1 MDLIHEDSNHAMLGA
16 IDRYELDLAFGSDEN
31 DFECTMAI
39 SDHCCSIGDYLAMQD
54 VVNGHVKYTE
64 YGGRIDGVSVD
75 TGNETVTYS
84 GRTWHGILA
93 KKILCP
99 DDGQDYLVLSGDAN
113 EVLGFLIQRTGLGD
127 LFEASDQKAGIAIT
141 SYQMDR
147 YIDAYTGIRKMLKCA
162 GAKLAMYYRDG
173 KVYLSAVPLVDY
185 SQDEEWDSDQM
196 NFQISSNEWPVNHL
210 ICLGKGDLSERMVRH
225 LHMDAQ
231 GNISGRQ
238 TFFGENEVAETYDYS
253 SVESEDELIS
263 GGTQRLQE
271 AYATANTLETDFQNN
286 AEYDVGDVVGARET
300 ITGVTVKRDIVKKIL
315 KVNSSGIRVE
325 CQIGE

>member
-1 MDLIHEDSNHAMLGA
+1 MDLIHEDSNHTMLGTLE
-16 IDRYELDLAFGSDEN
+16 RYELDLAFGSDEN

-39 SDHCCSIGDYLAMQD
+39 SDHCCSTGDYLAMTD
-54 VVNGHVKYTE
+54 VVDGHIKYTE

-99 DDGQDYLVLSGDAN
+99 DAGQDYLVLSGDAN
-113 EVLGFLIQRTGLGD
+113 EVLAFLIQRIGLKD
-127 LFEASDQKAGIAIT
+127 LFEASDHKAGITIK

-162 GAKLAMYYRDG
+162 GAKLAMYYCDG
-173 KVYLSAVPLVDY
+173 KVHLSVVPLVDY

-196 NFQISSNEWPVNHL
+196 NFQISSNERPVNHL

-225 LHMDAQ
+225 LYMDAQ
-231 GNISGRQ
+231 GNISRTQ
-238 TFFGENEVAETYDYS
+238 TFTGVDEVTETYDYS

-271 AYATANTLETDFQNN
+271 TYAAANTLETDFESN
-286 AEYDVGDVVGARET
+286 AEYDIGDVVGARET

-315 KVNSSGIRVE
+315 KVNSNGISVE

>member
-1 MDLIHEDSNHAMLGA
+1 MDLIHEDSNHTMLGTLE
-16 IDRYELDLAFGSDEN
+16 RYELDLAFGSDEN

-39 SDHCCSIGDYLAMQD
+39 SDHCCNTGDYLAMTD
-54 VVNGHVKYTE
+54 VVDGHIKYTE

-99 DDGQDYLVLSGDAN
+99 DARQDYLVLSGDAN
-113 EVLGFLIQRTGLGD
+113 EVLAFLIQRIGLKD

-162 GAKLAMYYRDG
+162 GAKLTMYYRNG

-185 SQDEEWDSDQM
+185 SKDEEWDSDQM
-196 NFQISSNEWPVNHL
+196 NFQISSNERPVNHL

-225 LHMDAQ
+225 LYMDAQ
-231 GNISGRQ
+231 GNISRTQ
-238 TFFGENEVAETYDYS
+238 TFIGVDEVTETYDYS

-271 AYATANTLETDFQNN
+271 AYAAANTLETDFESN

-300 ITGVTVKRDIVKKIL
+300 ITSVTVKRDIVKKIL
-315 KVNSSGIRVE
+315 KVNSNGISVE

>member
-75 TGNETVTYS
+75 TGKETVTYS
-84 GRTWHGILA
+84 GRTWQGILA

-113 EVLGFLIQRTGLGD
+113 EVLGFLIQRIGVGD
-127 LFEASDQKAGIAIT
+127 LFETPSEKAGITIT

-147 YIDAYTGIRKMLKCA
+147 YIDAYTGTRKMLKCA
-162 GAKLAMYYRDG
+162 GAKLVMYYREG
-173 KVYLSAVPLVDY
+173 KVHLSAVPLVDY

-196 NFQISSNEWPVNHL
+196 NFQIS
-210 ICLGKGDLSERMVRH
+210 
-225 LHMDAQ
+225 
-231 GNISGRQ
+231 RQ
-238 TFFGENEVAETYDYS
+238 
-253 SVESEDELIS
+253 
-263 GGTQRLQE
+263 
-271 AYATANTLETDFQNN
+271 
-286 AEYDVGDVVGARET
+286 
-300 ITGVTVKRDIVKKIL
+300 
-315 KVNSSGIRVE
+315 
-325 CQIGE
+325 

>member
-1 MDLIHEDSNHAMLGA
+1 MDLIHADSNHAMLGTLE
-16 IDRYELDLAFGSDEN
+16 RYELDLAFGSDEN

-39 SDHCCSIGDYLAMQD
+39 SDHCCSTGDYLAMTD
-54 VVNGHVKYTE
+54 VVNGHIKYTE

-99 DDGQDYLVLSGDAN
+99 DAGQDYLVLSGDAN
-113 EVLGFLIQRTGLGD
+113 EILAFLIQRIGLKD
-127 LFEASDQKAGIAIT
+127 LFEASSEKAGITIT

-162 GAKLAMYYRDG
+162 GAKLAMYYGDG
-173 KVYLSAVPLVDY
+173 KVHLSAVPLVDY

-196 NFQISSNEWPVNHL
+196 NFQISSNERPVNHL

-225 LHMDAQ
+225 LYMDAQ
-231 GNISGRQ
+231 GNISRTQ
-238 TFFGENEVAETYDYS
+238 TFIGVDEVTETYDYS

-271 AYATANTLETDFQNN
+271 TYAAANTLEADFESN
-286 AEYDVGDVVGARET
+286 AEYDIGDVVGARET

-315 KVNSSGIRVE
+315 KVNSNGISVE

>member
-1 MDLIHEDSNHAMLGA
+1 MDLIHANSNHAMLGTLE
-16 IDRYELDLAFGSDEN
+16 RYELDLAFGSDEN

-39 SDHCCSIGDYLAMQD
+39 SDHCCSTGDYLAITD
-54 VVNGHVKYTE
+54 VVDGHIKYTE

-99 DDGQDYLVLSGDAN
+99 DAGQDYLVLSGDAN
-113 EVLGFLIQRTGLGD
+113 EVLAFLIQRIGLKD
-127 LFEASDQKAGIAIT
+127 LFEASEQKAGIAII

-162 GAKLAMYYRDG
+162 GAKLTMYYRNG

-196 NFQISSNEWPVNHL
+196 NFQISSNERPVNHL
-210 ICLGKGDLSERMVRH
+210 ICLGKGDLSERMVRN
-225 LHMDAQ
+225 LYMDAQ
-231 GNISGRQ
+231 GNISRTQ
-238 TFFGENEVAETYDYS
+238 TFAGVDEVTETYDYS

-271 AYATANTLETDFQNN
+271 AYAAANTLETDFQNN

-315 KVNSSGIRVE
+315 KVNSNGISVE